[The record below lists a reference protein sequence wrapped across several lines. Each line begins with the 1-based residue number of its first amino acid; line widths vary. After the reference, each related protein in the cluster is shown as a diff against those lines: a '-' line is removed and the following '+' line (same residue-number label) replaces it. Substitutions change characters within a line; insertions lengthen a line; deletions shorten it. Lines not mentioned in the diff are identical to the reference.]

1 MAGPSDEK
9 KPWRPPSF
17 APGLRPAAK
26 PSADG
31 PLQVFFSA
39 SRPLCPFFVLIYQN
53 CAALLVAHFLFFLFT
68 KNISERGGGHF
79 PTKARALHGGHK
91 FFAAFSPRDKL
102 FGGLAADFTFVK
114 FLKK

>member
-9 KPWRPPSF
+9 KPWRPPVILVSVGNEASQGIAVALTRSARL

-26 PSADG
+26 PSA
-31 PLQVFFSA
+31 
-39 SRPLCPFFVLIYQN
+39 
-53 CAALLVAHFLFFLFT
+53 AHFLFFLFT

-91 FFAAFSPRDKL
+91 LFAAFSLRDKL